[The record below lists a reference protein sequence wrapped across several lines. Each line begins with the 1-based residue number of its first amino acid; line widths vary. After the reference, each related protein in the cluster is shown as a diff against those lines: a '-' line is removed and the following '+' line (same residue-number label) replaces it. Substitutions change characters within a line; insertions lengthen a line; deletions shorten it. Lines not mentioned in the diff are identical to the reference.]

1 MSLEYQDLE
10 NNMNKHKLNKERVM
24 GTIITF
30 LGFLFL
36 FPNFSQARANVC
48 GQTYVKKF
56 QLVWF
61 QWKIVQPEPTCSC
74 SSYELIKKRA
84 RMSWVDGKRFREDDY
99 CCGYYYEN
107 VCYATMPII
116 PRPTG
121 PGLQIPEVDSV
132 TLDQLNPLKQY
143 STKADKLSTPGGI
156 ISEILRFAFP
166 IAGIIL
172 FVMLILAGLK
182 MLTGA
187 TNSKNIDEGK
197 QMITTAVLGFII
209 LFAAYWIAQLLEII
223 FGIKILG
230 N

>member
-1 MSLEYQDLE
+1 MKKKKILLASVLSIFIFSFYSNFNHIKANDFQCGEQFSLPMFKVDDCKCSNYDFIRTVGSGLTMSHL
-10 NNMNKHKLNKERVM
+10 
-24 GTIITF
+24 
-30 LGFLFL
+30 
-36 FPNFSQARANVC
+36 
-48 GQTYVKKF
+48 
-56 QLVWF
+56 
-61 QWKIVQPEPTCSC
+61 
-74 SSYELIKKRA
+74 
-84 RMSWVDGKRFREDDY
+84 Y
-99 CCGYYYEN
+99 CCGWYYGNNCHASLSPTSPPTPTPY
-107 VCYATMPII
+107 I
-116 PRPTG
+116 PDVNN
-121 PGLQIPEVDSV
+121 E
-132 TLDQLNPLKQY
+132 TLDQFNPLKQY
-143 STKADKLSTPGGI
+143 STKADQLSTPGGI

-197 QMITTAVLGFII
+197 QMIVTAILGFII